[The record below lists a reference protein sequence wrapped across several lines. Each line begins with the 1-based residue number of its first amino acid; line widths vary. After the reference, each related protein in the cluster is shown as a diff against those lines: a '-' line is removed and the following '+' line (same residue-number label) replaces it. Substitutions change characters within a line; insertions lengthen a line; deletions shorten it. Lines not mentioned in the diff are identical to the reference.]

1 MEIKYIVEENQINI
15 YFNYNLVVSNSL
27 KKSLKNVRFDGKG
40 KFWFTSVD
48 QEPFLVNWIPK
59 AQRLALE
66 DELDQ
71 AKRRNAE
78 ILSGIKEAERE
89 VEKKE
94 DLIDEIKQMGEVLKA
109 NQSILDE
116 VKGKLAQTTAK
127 HNAVISEIGELI
139 SKMIDVQK
147 LRAIADE
154 MAKNMN
160 YKIKGSRERFDLAQ
174 AKALEMRAIVR
185 EAGFRFDALERIA
198 SALYNRPDR
207 DNPNLI
213 PDQAWYKLVKI
224 EE

>member
-27 KKSLKNVRFDGKG
+27 KKSLKNIRFDGKG

-89 VEKKE
+89 EEKKA
-94 DLIDEIKQMGEVLKA
+94 DLIVKIEQMCEVLKA
-109 NQSILDE
+109 NQSILAE
-116 VKGKLAQTTAK
+116 VKDKLAQTTAK
-127 HNAVISEIGELI
+127 HNAAISEIEELI
-139 SKMIDVQK
+139 SKMIDVQ
-147 LRAIADE
+147 
-154 MAKNMN
+154 N
-160 YKIKGSRERFDLAQ
+160 
-174 AKALEMRAIVR
+174 
-185 EAGFRFDALERIA
+185 
-198 SALYNRPDR
+198 
-207 DNPNLI
+207 
-213 PDQAWYKLVKI
+213 
-224 EE
+224 